1 VCRCDSAQQAERPKK
16 HGQRAVHR
24 VSLSINFYELGALVL
39 IGIGRIAKSMRV
51 HSAFLTL
58 TLRVL
63 LLKYD
68 LSLNFSSNR
77 IALLS
82 EPMERSWEH
91 EKEVAENPKDVH
103 LYAALV
109 CAIDENI
116 KRLEYVYDTCT
127 IDECI

>member
-1 VCRCDSAQQAERPKK
+1 
-16 HGQRAVHR
+16 
-24 VSLSINFYELGALVL
+24 
-39 IGIGRIAKSMRV
+39 MRV
-51 HSAFLTL
+51 NSAFLTL

-63 LLKYD
+63 LFKYD

-116 KRLEYVYDTCT
+116 KRLEYVYDMCT